1 MAKRVEKTL
10 PPIIR
15 LLDHV
20 KAGDGAVTQTVGLSR
35 IYTALGSQ
43 PLTNEK
49 LSEMFPEYSDAD
61 ILRRTGITSR
71 PALGKDENVL
81 TLAIAAAKKALHE
94 EQMSIRDI
102 DAIICSTT
110 TPMSVTPALSCR
122 VLDALNDRENPH
134 EVPAYDISAACAG
147 YLYSLAN
154 GFDFLNV
161 ELGGTVL
168 VLTSEAMT
176 EISSREDFDT
186 AILFGDAASATI
198 LRGPAHERP
207 SAYQLHRPLIT
218 ALGESGAMLGA
229 TDEGYLK
236 MDGRKVFAEAVRH
249 MADILDRVCVQTGVD
264 YEDLDQIV
272 PHQANGRIIDA
283 IRRRLGVD
291 AERMFNNISQLG
303 NTSSSSIP
311 LALADMMDQQI
322 HGTIGLTAFGAGFT
336 LGAAILSHPNEEVI
350 RRRVA

>member
-1 MAKRVEKTL
+1 
-10 PPIIR
+10 
-15 LLDHV
+15 
-20 KAGDGAVTQTVGLSR
+20 
-35 IYTALGSQ
+35 
-43 PLTNEK
+43 
-49 LSEMFPEYSDAD
+49 
-61 ILRRTGITSR
+61 
-71 PALGKDENVL
+71 
-81 TLAIAAAKKALHE
+81 
-94 EQMSIRDI
+94 
-102 DAIICSTT
+102 
-110 TPMSVTPALSCR
+110 MSVTPALSCR